1 MYDIRTEVD
10 LENMQP
16 FGNTEGK
23 NSSVFL
29 ANDKQLRQQFIVK
42 KIKKADIFKD
52 FGNENEDNLFLESSI
67 LYKVSHP
74 NITEIQYASFDEN
87 FGVKEDLCYLARTTF
102 I

>member
-1 MYDIRTEVD
+1 MFDIRTEVD

-52 FGNENEDNLFLESSI
+52 FGNE
-67 LYKVSHP
+67 K
-74 NITEIQYASFDEN
+74 
-87 FGVKEDLCYLARTTF
+87 
-102 I
+102 

>member
-29 ANDKQLRQQFIVK
+29 ANDKQLRAVYCKENK
-42 KIKKADIFKD
+42 KGRYF
-52 FGNENEDNLFLESSI
+52 
-67 LYKVSHP
+67 
-74 NITEIQYASFDEN
+74 
-87 FGVKEDLCYLARTTF
+87 
-102 I
+102 